1 MIIYDI
7 EKEDGVADKVI
18 ASRSVSYASVA
29 EPCSLTS
36 NTSKY
41 FKSLASYDDND
52 LYYVQSILVSSNW
65 NKNDDVFDKYE
76 VWNAKNTPEHKPTNL
91 EHNEN
96 LIVGHIIS
104 NWPITTEGVLIDTD
118 TPIENLPEKFH
129 ILTGSVI
136 YKAFSNPELRERSEK
151 LISEIQSG
159 TKYVSMECLFKGFDY
174 GIINKQNN
182 EYKILSR
189 NNDTAY
195 LTKYLKAYGGKG
207 ENNDYKIGR
216 VLRNITFT
224 GKGFV
229 DKPANEES
237 IIFNKSLFSEN
248 NNQQIA
254 EKNNEFLNLGV
265 INIRPNDNMENN
277 TMSVEQDVTEI
288 KNKLV
293 AMETSC
299 QEAVA
304 EANASVDSLKEK
316 NVALENQLQ
325 TQTNEF
331 TERETAMKK
340 EIEEVKASAS
350 EELETLKS
358 SLEAKIAELSEAI
371 AAKDTEMK
379 KKDEEMQKM
388 KAELDSATETVAAYK
403 TKEEE
408 MMKKDKMMKRKAS
421 LVDNGVEEDAAL
433 AFVEKFLSL
442 EDEAFDAMAT
452 LFAAVKMKKEEATK
466 MKMKASEEESEDESE
481 AMKMTEDKKEEK
493 AAKTTKV
500 SSSVLDSVET
510 EDSID
515 ITVGSDSSDEEDT
528 TRAALVQFVYSKLG
542 KKSK

>member
-1 MIIYDI
+1 MIIYDQ
-7 EKEDGVADKVI
+7 EQEDGVAKKI
-18 ASRSVSYASVA
+18 LASSSVSYASIA
-29 EPCSLTS
+29 EPCEFNSS
-36 NTSKY
+36 SKY

-65 NKNDDVFDKYE
+65 NKNDDIFDKYE
-76 VWNAKNTPEHKPTNL
+76 VWGAKNTPTHKPTNL
-91 EHNEN
+91 EHNES

-104 NWPITTEGVLIDTD
+104 NWPITPEGMLIDSE
-118 TPIENLPEKFH
+118 TPQENLPDKFH

-136 YKAFSNPELRERSEK
+136 YKAFTDPELKERADK
-151 LISEIQSG
+151 LIAEIQNG
-159 TKYVSMECLFKGFDY
+159 TKFVSMECLFKGFDY
-174 GIINKQNN
+174 GIVNKQNN

-189 NNDTAY
+189 NDETAY
-195 LTKYLKAYGGKG
+195 LTKYLKAYGGAG

-229 DKPANEES
+229 DKPANEDS
-237 IIFNKSLFSEN
+237 IIFTKSLLEEKKSD
-248 NNQQIA
+248 QLS
-254 EKNNEFLNLGV
+254 EKNADFLDLGV
-265 INIRPNDNMENN
+265 INIRSNENMENN

-304 EANASVDSLKEK
+304 EANASVNSLKEQ
-316 NVALENQLQ
+316 NIALENRLQ

-331 TERETAMKK
+331 TERETAMNK
-340 EIEEVKASAS
+340 EIEESKAAAS
-350 EELETLKS
+350 EELLALKT
-358 SLEAKIAELSEAI
+358 SLETQIAELSEAI
-371 AAKDTEMK
+371 AAKDEEMK
-379 KKDEEMQKM
+379 KKDEYMKKM
-388 KAELDSATETVAAYK
+388 KAELDAATETVAAYK

-408 MMKKDKMMKRKAS
+408 MVKKEKMTKRKAA

-433 AFVEKFLSL
+433 AFVEKFSSL

-452 LFAAVKMKKEEATK
+452 LFAAVKMKKEDAMK
-466 MKMKASEEESEDESE
+466 MKMKASDDENSEIAATTTTEETV
-481 AMKMTEDKKEEK
+481 AT
-493 AAKTTKV
+493 KTQVT
-500 SSSVLDSVET
+500 SSDLDSVET
-510 EDSID
+510 EDSIAL
-515 ITVGSDSSDEEDT
+515 TVGSDSSDEEDT

>member
-7 EKEDGVADKVI
+7 EQEDGLTSKI
-18 ASRSVSYASVA
+18 LASSSVSYASLV
-29 EPCSLTS
+29 EPCLFNSS
-36 NTSKY
+36 NKY

-65 NKNDDVFDKYE
+65 NKNDDIFDKYE

-91 EHNEN
+91 EHNES

-104 NWPITTEGVLIDTD
+104 NWPITDDGILIDQE
-118 TPIENLPEKFH
+118 TPVENLPDKFH

-136 YKAFSNPELRERSEK
+136 YKAFSNSELRERANK
-151 LISEIQSG
+151 LIGEIQSG
-159 TKYVSMECLFKGFDY
+159 NKFVSMECLFKGFDY
-174 GIINKQNN
+174 GIINKNNN
-182 EYKILSR
+182 EYKILGR

-237 IIFNKSLFSEN
+237 IIFNKTLFSEN
-248 NNQQIA
+248 KKDESL
-254 EKNNEFLNLGV
+254 EKNNEILNLGV
-265 INIRPNDNMENN
+265 INIRSNDNTENS
-277 TMSVEQDVTEI
+277 TMSVEQDVTDI

-304 EANASVDSLKEK
+304 EANASVDSLKTEK
-316 NVALENQLQ
+316 ANLESQLQ
-325 TQTNEF
+325 TVTNEF
-331 TERETAMKK
+331 TERETAMKT
-340 EIEEVKASAS
+340 ELEDIKASAS
-350 EELETLKS
+350 EELLALKT
-358 SLEAKIAELSEAI
+358 SLETRISELSEAI
-371 AAKDTEMK
+371 AAKDEEMK
-379 KKDEEMQKM
+379 KKDEEMKKM

-421 LVDNGVEEDAAL
+421 LVENGVEEDAAL

-452 LFAAVKMKKEEATK
+452 LFAAVKMKKEDAMK
-466 MKMKASEEESEDESE
+466 MKMKASEDETSEEETE
-481 AMKMTEDKKEEK
+481 AMKMKDKEDK
-493 AAKTTKV
+493 AAKMKNKV
-500 SSSVLDSVET
+500 TSSDLDSVET
-510 EDSID
+510 TEDID
-515 ITVGSDSSDEEDT
+515 ITVGSDSSDQEDS
-528 TRAALVQFVYSKLG
+528 TRAALVEFVFSKLG

>member
-7 EKEDGVADKVI
+7 EQEDGLTSKI
-18 ASRSVSYASVA
+18 LASSSVSYASLA
-29 EPCSLTS
+29 EPCSLNSS
-36 NTSKY
+36 NKY

-76 VWNAKNTPEHKPTNL
+76 VWSAKNTPEHKPTNL
-91 EHNEN
+91 EHNES

-104 NWPITTEGVLIDTD
+104 NWPITTEGVLIDPE
-118 TPIENLPEKFH
+118 TPVENLPDKFH

-151 LISEIQSG
+151 LIGEIQNG
-159 TKYVSMECLFKGFDY
+159 TKFVSMECLFKGFDY
-174 GIINKQNN
+174 GVINKQTN
-182 EYKILSR
+182 EYKVLSR
-189 NNDTAY
+189 NNETAY

-248 NNQQIA
+248 KNNQIV
-254 EKNNEFLNLGV
+254 EKNDKFLNLGV
-265 INIRPNDNMENN
+265 SNIRLTDQMENY

-299 QEAVA
+299 QETVA
-304 EANASVDSLKEK
+304 EANASVDSLKTEK
-316 NVALENQLQ
+316 ANLESQLQ
-325 TQTNEF
+325 TVTNEF
-331 TERETAMKK
+331 TERENAMKK
-340 EIEEVKASAS
+340 ELEETKASAS
-350 EELETLKS
+350 EELLALKT
-358 SLEAKIAELSEAI
+358 SLEAQISELSEAI
-371 AAKDTEMK
+371 AAKDEEMK
-379 KKDEEMQKM
+379 KKDEEMKKM

-421 LVDNGVEEDAAL
+421 LVENGVEEDAAL

-452 LFAAVKMKKEEATK
+452 LFAAVKMKKEDAMK
-466 MKMKASEEESEDESE
+466 MKMKASEEELE
-481 AMKMTEDKKEEK
+481 AGNEITKEETS
-493 AAKTTKV
+493 AKIKV
-500 SSSVLDSVET
+500 TSSDLDSVET
-510 EDSID
+510 EDNVD
-515 ITVGSDSSDEEDT
+515 ITVGSDSSDEEDS

-542 KKSK
+542 KKTTK

>member
-7 EKEDGVADKVI
+7 EQEDGLTSKI
-18 ASRSVSYASVA
+18 LASSSVSYASLA
-29 EPCSLTS
+29 EPCSLNSS
-36 NTSKY
+36 NKY

-76 VWNAKNTPEHKPTNL
+76 VWSAKNTPEHKPTNL
-91 EHNEN
+91 EHNES

-104 NWPITTEGVLIDTD
+104 NWPITTEGVLIDPE
-118 TPIENLPEKFH
+118 TPVENLPDKFH

-151 LISEIQSG
+151 LIGEIQNG
-159 TKYVSMECLFKGFDY
+159 TKFVSMECLFKGFDY
-174 GIINKQNN
+174 GVINKQTN
-182 EYKILSR
+182 EYKVLSR
-189 NNDTAY
+189 NNETAY

-248 NNQQIA
+248 KNNQIV
-254 EKNNEFLNLGV
+254 EKNDKILNLGV
-265 INIRPNDNMENN
+265 SNIRLTDQMENY

-299 QEAVA
+299 QETVA
-304 EANASVDSLKEK
+304 EANASVDSLKTEK
-316 NVALENQLQ
+316 ANLESQLQ
-325 TQTNEF
+325 TVTNEF
-331 TERETAMKK
+331 TERENAMKK
-340 EIEEVKASAS
+340 ELEETKTSAS
-350 EELETLKS
+350 EELLALKT
-358 SLEAKIAELSEAI
+358 SLEAQISELSEAI
-371 AAKDTEMK
+371 AAKDEEMK
-379 KKDEEMQKM
+379 KKDEEMKKM

-421 LVDNGVEEDAAL
+421 LVENGVEEDAAL

-452 LFAAVKMKKEEATK
+452 LFAAVKTKKEDAMKT
-466 MKMKASEEESEDESE
+466 KMKASEEELE
-481 AMKMTEDKKEEK
+481 AGNEITKEETS
-493 AAKTTKV
+493 AKIKV
-500 SSSVLDSVET
+500 TSSDLDSVET
-510 EDSID
+510 EDNVD
-515 ITVGSDSSDEEDT
+515 ITVGSDSSDEEDS

-542 KKSK
+542 KKTTK

>member
-1 MIIYDI
+1 MVIYDQ
-7 EKEDGVADKVI
+7 EQDDGLTQKI
-18 ASRSVSYASVA
+18 LASSSVSYASVA
-29 EPCSLTS
+29 EPCSFNS
-36 NTSKY
+36 SSKY

-65 NKNDDVFDKYE
+65 NKNDDIFDKYE
-76 VWNAKNTPEHKPTNL
+76 VWGAKNTPTHKPTNL
-91 EHNEN
+91 EHNES

-104 NWPITTEGVLIDTD
+104 NWPITTEGLLIDPE
-118 TPIENLPEKFH
+118 TPSENLPDKFH

-136 YKAFSNPELRERSEK
+136 YKAFSNPELKERADK
-151 LISEIQSG
+151 LIEEIQNG
-159 TKYVSMECLFKGFDY
+159 NKFVSMECLFKGFDY
-174 GIINKQNN
+174 GIINKQTN

-189 NNDTAY
+189 NNETAY

-229 DKPANEES
+229 DKPANEDS
-237 IIFNKSLFSEN
+237 IIFTKTLFEE
-248 NNQQIA
+248 QKTEQKL
-254 EKNNEFLNLGV
+254 EKNEDFLDLGV
-265 INIRPNDNMENN
+265 INIRSNENMENN

-304 EANASVDSLKEK
+304 EANASVNSLKEQ
-316 NVALENQLQ
+316 NIALESQLQ

-331 TERETAMKK
+331 TEREIAMKK
-340 EIEEVKASAS
+340 EIEETKAAAS
-350 EELETLKS
+350 EELLALKT
-358 SLEAKIAELSEAI
+358 SLETQIAELSEAI
-371 AAKDTEMK
+371 AAKDEEMK
-379 KKDEEMQKM
+379 KKDEEMKKM
-388 KAELDSATETVAAYK
+388 KAELDAATETVAAYK

-408 MMKKDKMMKRKAS
+408 MMKKEKMDKRKAA

-433 AFVEKFLSL
+433 AFVEKFSSL

-452 LFAAVKMKKEEATK
+452 LFAAVKTKKEDAMK
-466 MKMKASEEESEDESE
+466 MKMKASDDESTETE
-481 AMKMTEDKKEEK
+481 ATTVEETVES
-493 AAKTTKV
+493 TTQV
-500 SSSVLDSVET
+500 TSSDLDSVEA
-510 EDSID
+510 EDSIAL
-515 ITVGSDSSDEEDT
+515 TVGSDASDEEDT

>member
-7 EKEDGVADKVI
+7 EQEDGLTSKI
-18 ASRSVSYASVA
+18 LASSSVSYASLA
-29 EPCSLTS
+29 EPCVLNSS
-36 NTSKY
+36 NKY

-52 LYYVQSILVSSNW
+52 LYYIQSILVSSNW
-65 NKNDDVFDKYE
+65 NKNDDIFDKYE

-91 EHNEN
+91 EHNES

-104 NWPITTEGVLIDTD
+104 NWPITNEGLLIDPE
-118 TPIENLPEKFH
+118 TPVENLPDKFH

-136 YKAFSNPELRERSEK
+136 YKAFSNPELRERANK
-151 LISEIQSG
+151 LIAEIQNGS
-159 TKYVSMECLFKGFDY
+159 KFVSMECLFKGFDY
-174 GIINKQNN
+174 GIINKTTN
-182 EYKILSR
+182 EYKILGR

-229 DKPANEES
+229 DKPANEQS
-237 IIFNKSLFSEN
+237 IIFNKSLFDEN
-248 NNQQIA
+248 KNNDSS

-265 INIRPNDNMENN
+265 INIQSSDNMENN
-277 TMSVEQDVTEI
+277 IMSVEQDVTEI
-288 KNKLV
+288 KTKLV

-304 EANASVDSLKEK
+304 EANASVDSLKTEK
-316 NVALENQLQ
+316 TNLESQLQ
-325 TQTNEF
+325 TITNEF

-340 EIEEVKASAS
+340 ELEEVKASAS
-350 EELETLKS
+350 EELLALKT
-358 SLEAKIAELSEAI
+358 SLETRISELSEAI
-371 AAKDTEMK
+371 AAKDEEMK
-379 KKDEEMQKM
+379 KKDEEMKKM

-421 LVDNGVEEDAAL
+421 LVENGVEEDAAL

-452 LFAAVKMKKEEATK
+452 LFAAVKMKKEDAMK
-466 MKMKASEEESEDESE
+466 MKMQASEDETSEEETE
-481 AMKMTEDKKEEK
+481 AVKMKEEK
-493 AAKTTKV
+493 AVKMTKKV
-500 SSSVLDSVET
+500 TSSDLDSVET
-510 EDSID
+510 TDNVD
-515 ITVGSDSSDEEDT
+515 ITVGSDSSDEEDS